1 MAIGVRRPH
10 QPASSITGLGFMGGL
25 GSSSSSHESG
35 GMVDDNFALES
46 PRGVIGL
53 SIQLSDDDFDDMDE
67 PLLDEDDIKFLR
79 QPSKRELAIYVVSLV
94 AGIAVLLLFIS
105 ASFTTVREPNI
116 IYLSADVEQIVRDM
130 ATTEFVCPGSPA
142 ILHASARVSAF
153 AQASCGD
160 VVDEIIA
167 RVNAQ
172 GLDWTDPHNN
182 GTYDVV
188 AETQTTS
195 GRHVVVL
202 KRRTSDQRYT
212 DMVTFVLE
220 STSPETCTIMGCS
233 EAQSA
238 SLFDFSNNYCNLHN
252 LYCSSTSEP
261 SCSTVRHDIYV
272 EEGDILPSYGAGANP
287 LSCSPK
293 KQLRMNSPE
302 EAASSPFTMNVDA

>member
-105 ASFTTVREPNI
+105 ASFTTVREPI
-116 IYLSADVEQIVRDM
+116 PSRK
-130 ATTEFVCPGSPA
+130 
-142 ILHASARVSAF
+142 ARVSAF